1 MPIQS
6 PPTTACSTTALAQDE
21 SAPSPLQLARA
32 TSADPRRRAS
42 LARAEADAL
51 TTGRAGERLQALAA
65 ELLGNL
71 LAAGATPELA
81 SPSQQEV
88 GPSNPERDVAG
99 LQAFGV
105 KRLCGDGKT
114 SQGLCILT
122 HTRLLV
128 QCNAYIC
135 QEG

>member
-6 PPTTACSTTALAQDE
+6 PPTTTYSTMALAQDE

-51 TTGRAGERLQALAA
+51 STGRAGEHVQALAA

-71 LAAGATPELA
+71 LAAGAAPELA
-81 SPSQQEV
+81 SPAQQEV
-88 GPSNPERDVAG
+88 GPSNPERGCCRPSGAW
-99 LQAFGV
+99 GV
-105 KRLCGDGKT
+105 KAVGK
-114 SQGLCILT
+114 
-122 HTRLLV
+122 R
-128 QCNAYIC
+128 
-135 QEG
+135 